1 VNASVDDGRGVHDAQ
16 ALEAFVVERWAPGER
31 RLHELACHR
40 ASDEARPPLE
50 GVLVPLAAS
59 DDGRVLIM
67 HEDEDAAGADP
78 PWLRG
83 LLRWGNIHV
92 VR

>member
-1 VNASVDDGRGVHDAQ
+1 MRSICDHWRSIGCQRGV
-16 ALEAFVVERWAPGER
+16 L
-31 RLHELACHR
+31 LC